1 MNSTSHRQVKD
12 LEDVVVIGY
21 QTCPCF
27 APVTE
32 AMPKF
37 RDIHISN
44 IVCDG
49 AEEGIFVRG
58 LPEMDI
64 AQPRTLCK

>member
-1 MNSTSHRQVKD
+1 MRDIVQAT
-12 LEDVVVIGY
+12 
-21 QTCPCF
+21 
-27 APVTE
+27 
-32 AMPKF
+32 PKF

-58 LPEMDI
+58 LPEDVFNYGAAANALQI
-64 AQPRTLCK
+64 KR